1 MIFPCPALNGNG
13 TFNDPSMDFSEI
25 PMIHRWDSMGP
36 QPGCTQLLLKVPFI
50 INMVQKKKFTRISL
64 IKSEKCFGAAT

>member
-36 QPGCTQLLLKVPFI
+36 QPGKLMRTH
-50 INMVQKKKFTRISL
+50 
-64 IKSEKCFGAAT
+64 EKTKTL

>member
-25 PMIHRWDSMGP
+25 PMIHRWDFMGL
-36 QPGCTQLLLKVPFI
+36 QPGAKLSVVMTIRFI
-50 INMVQKKKFTRISL
+50 KNLFIYDNK
-64 IKSEKCFGAAT
+64 

>member
-25 PMIHRWDSMGP
+25 PMIHRWDSMGL
-36 QPGCTQLLLKVPFI
+36 QPGQLLKQDVSIGISMFIDSKGKV
-50 INMVQKKKFTRISL
+50 
-64 IKSEKCFGAAT
+64 